1 MTVKYRKAFFSD
13 LANINQLELIKDI
26 EFITESANIAKN
38 PLEVP
43 GLKWLRQYP
52 GMARIEVAP
61 FRIGVEVISDTII
74 FIRVLHRSV
83 FYLQFP

>member
-43 GLKWLRQYP
+43 GLKWQ
-52 GMARIEVAP
+52 
-61 FRIGVEVISDTII
+61 DII
-74 FIRVLHRSV
+74 LMCWYILPHQVKS
-83 FYLQFP
+83 FY

>member
-38 PLEVP
+38 PLEVH